1 MIKKDKSKKYLL
13 QGNLD
18 ESKIKELT
26 DTLTVIVKEIIKN
39 NIENYEKSKCK

>member
-1 MIKKDKSKKYLL
+1 MIKRDKKRRYLL

-26 DTLTVIVKEIIKN
+26 ATLTTIVREIVKN
-39 NIENYEKSKCK
+39 NIEKYEKSKCK